1 MATQQVVLSPGV
13 SLPAAFKANFHSPN
27 SERAPQLVSGKD
39 SEEENG
45 AVGSRTAPL
54 LSSSLQQVEVME
66 RLKQLMAWQE
76 RQKASLLRQQQEE
89 IIRLHSQH
97 LNTQQ
102 QLPQA
107 RQQQAVHQHLGKF
120 REKGVWCVS
129 LSIILF

>member
-27 SERAPQLVSGKD
+27 ERAPQLVSAGKD
-39 SEEENG
+39 SEEENR
-45 AVGSRTAPL
+45 AVGGRAAPL

-89 IIRLHSQH
+89 IIRLHAQH

-102 QLPQA
+102 PQA
-107 RQQQAVHQHLGKF
+107 RQQEAVHQHLGKVQ
-120 REKGVWCVS
+120 RKGGVVC
-129 LSIILF
+129 